1 MVANLHGYGLR
12 NCEPEEEIM
21 ATQANK
27 MAQGKTKVL
36 VTGAAGCV
44 GCQLVDELLRAGYY
58 VVAIDRPSAALPD
71 PLPGSLDI
79 HRLDLTDAQAAFEI
93 ALGVNVVVNL
103 AAIVDIT
110 MPFDKLAPVNLD
122 AVQWLYQGATAGQAT
137 LFVHFSTGS
146 LYRSAD
152 HPLREDDPLQ
162 ASNDYTRTKLLSEDF
177 VLSRDPTRGPAVNVI
192 RPALIFGPRGKV
204 LISPLMTLAPLLSR
218 FTKRV
223 VRLRGGPRTNLVHS
237 FDVARAVRFLIE
249 HRQEHGEIFNV
260 ANDDS
265 RPAGEQISTMLE
277 IAGMRVTRWSI
288 PLALPLVRYL
298 RLFIDHDIVFD
309 ALNGALGKLWDR
321 VRKQEGLV
329 SDGVTPRVDRQSL
342 VYMLGD
348 FVLDNSKLKTLGFEY
363 QYPDL
368 ESGWRH
374 TLAWYRENRWIP
386 AVDPG

>member
-1 MVANLHGYGLR
+1 
-12 NCEPEEEIM
+12 
-21 ATQANK
+21 
-27 MAQGKTKVL
+27 
-36 VTGAAGCV
+36 
-44 GCQLVDELLRAGYY
+44 
-58 VVAIDRPSAALPD
+58 
-71 PLPGSLDI
+71 
-79 HRLDLTDAQAAFEI
+79 
-93 ALGVNVVVNL
+93 
-103 AAIVDIT
+103 
-110 MPFDKLAPVNLD
+110 
-122 AVQWLYQGATAGQAT
+122 
-137 LFVHFSTGS
+137 
-146 LYRSAD
+146 
-152 HPLREDDPLQ
+152 
-162 ASNDYTRTKLLSEDF
+162 
-177 VLSRDPTRGPAVNVI
+177 
-192 RPALIFGPRGKV
+192 
-204 LISPLMTLAPLLSR
+204 
-218 FTKRV
+218 
-223 VRLRGGPRTNLVHS
+223 
-237 FDVARAVRFLIE
+237 
-249 HRQEHGEIFNV
+249 
-260 ANDDS
+260 
-265 RPAGEQISTMLE
+265 MLE